1 MKEDYKNKQAKLFE
15 IGEEV
20 AGFVLT
26 KQEMIEEAD
35 GFARTFEHKKTGA
48 RLLYLSTEDDN
59 KVFSIAFKT
68 PSIDSTGVAHILE
81 HSVLCGSRK
90 YPVKEPFVELA
101 KGSMNTFLNAMTY
114 PDKTMYPV
122 ASTNATDFMNLM
134 DVYLDAVFYPN
145 IYDNPYTFYQEGW
158 HYHIE
163 NEEDAI
169 HYNGVVYNEMKGA
182 FSNPEE
188 ILQNKI
194 FESLYPDSPYRF
206 ESGGDP
212 DVIPE
217 LTYEGFIDFHRRYYH
232 PSNSYIYLYGDGDV
246 REHLAYL
253 NDSYLSNFEKKEID
267 SSIETQKAFTERA
280 NLSAS
285 YGIASDESTE
295 KKAYMALN
303 YVLGETMSFEKG
315 LGFLILAHIL
325 LNNNSSPLK
334 EALLEL
340 DIAEDI
346 SYHYS
351 NSLKQPYFSIVLKNT
366 DAEKQAVFLDTVD
379 SVLKKLVTEGL
390 DPLAV
395 EAGVNIHEFSHIE
408 GEYGTYPKG
417 LVFII
422 DMMETWLYGKE
433 ATDYLKYK
441 PVFETIKAEM
451 KNGYFEKMITEM
463 LLENTHQSF
472 VCITPE
478 KNYQEKVDQS
488 IAENLSEFK
497 NSLSPQALTDLVAET
512 HTLIEKQNE
521 EDAPEDLEKIP
532 KLSLSEIRKEAKTY
546 PLAVLEAL
554 DTKLLFHEGFTGD
567 IAYLKLYFDYSDLDQ
582 DELKMLSLMCKF
594 LGSLSTREKDY
605 RLLNQEI
612 EINTGGLSFGIES
625 FDNYQEPGQYQS
637 FVYVKGKAVKDKI
650 KEMADL
656 IQEILTGTLFSEK
669 NLIRDLVREIKSQKE
684 TQFLTAGHVVGV
696 QRLQS
701 YYSKTARLFEE
712 FGGIEFYRFIADLDL
727 NFSEKFDK
735 LCETLNAVSK
745 KIFLNKK
752 PIISITGSQAL
763 KDQVLSS
770 LESYMTQL
778 KVEKFGEN
786 NYQLEQEIRN
796 EGFMTAAKIQYV
808 TQGYNFKKLGYDY
821 SGSMLVLKSIISM
834 DYLWNK
840 VRVQGGAYGAFMNVG
855 RTGEVYFGSYR
866 DPKLSKTLDAYQGI
880 VGYLKDLNL
889 SQRELEKYIIGS
901 ISNKDVPISVYVK
914 GEVAD
919 NFYFSNV
926 SWEDQ
931 QKERDEILGTSLD
944 DLKAFI
950 SMIEEIL
957 EKHIICVLGSEE
969 VIKQETDLFME
980 VRSIK

>member
-1 MKEDYKNKQAKLFE
+1 MKEAFKNKQETLFTIGQE
-15 IGEEV
+15 IS
-20 AGFVLT
+20 GFVLV
-26 KQEMIEEAD
+26 KEELVEEAD

-145 IYDNPYTFYQEGW
+145 IYQNPYTFYQEGW
-158 HYHIE
+158 HYHL
-163 NEEDAI
+163 EEEGDAI
-169 HYNGVVYNEMKGA
+169 NYNGVVYNEMKGA

-212 DVIPE
+212 DVIPD
-217 LTYEGFIDFHRRYYH
+217 LTYEAFIDFHQKYYH

-246 REHLAYL
+246 CEHLEYL
-253 NDSYLSNFEKKEID
+253 NTSYLADFDKKEID
-267 SSIETQKAFTERA
+267 SSIASQKPFSKRA
-280 NLSAS
+280 ELTAS
-285 YGIASDESTE
+285 YGIASDESTQ

-325 LNNNSSPLK
+325 LNNNASPLK

-366 DAEKQAVFLDTVD
+366 DEDKKALFLDTVET
-379 SVLKKLVTEGL
+379 VLKKLVADGL

-417 LVFII
+417 LVYII
-422 DMMETWLYGKE
+422 DMMETWLYGQE

-441 PVFETIKAEM
+441 PVFETIKGQM
-451 KNGYFEKMITEM
+451 KKGYFEKMIVDM
-463 LLENTHQSF
+463 LLDNPHQSF
-472 VCITPE
+472 VTIVPK
-478 KNYQEKVDQS
+478 KNYQEELDQS
-488 IAENLSEFK
+488 IADKLAAFK
-497 NSLSPQALTDLVAET
+497 DGLSPDQLNNLLAET
-512 HTLIEKQNE
+512 QTLIKKQNE
-521 EDAPEDLEKIP
+521 EDAPEDLAKIP
-532 KLSLSEIRKEAKTY
+532 KLALSEIRKDAKTY
-546 PLAVLEAL
+546 PLAVAEAF
-554 DTKLLFHEGFTGD
+554 DTKLLYHEGFTGD
-567 IAYLKLYFDYSDLDQ
+567 IAYLKLYFDYSHLDQ
-582 DELKMLSLMCKF
+582 DELKVLSFMCKL
-594 LGSLSTREKDY
+594 LGSLSTGNKDY

-625 FDNYQEPGQYQS
+625 YDDFMDHGQYQS

-650 KEMADL
+650 PQMVDL
-656 IQEILTGTLFSEK
+656 IQEILTGTLFTER
-669 NLIRDLVREIKSQKE
+669 NLIRDLIREIKTQKE
-684 TQFLTAGHVVGV
+684 NQFLTAGHVIGV

-712 FGGIEFYRFIADLDL
+712 LGGIEFYRFIADLDL

-735 LCETLNAVSK
+735 LSESLKAVAQK
-745 KIFLNKK
+745 VFMGKR
-752 PIISITGSQAL
+752 PIISITGSEAE
-763 KDQVLSS
+763 KTQVLAS
-770 LESYMTQL
+770 LESYLLSL
-778 KVEKFGEN
+778 KAQAFGKN
-786 NYQLEQEIRN
+786 SYNLKQQVLN

-808 TQGYNFKKLGYDY
+808 SQGYNFKNLGYDY

-840 VRVQGGAYGAFMNVG
+840 VRVQGGAYGAFMNIG

-866 DPKLSKTLDAYQGI
+866 DPKLAKTLDAYRGI
-880 VGYLKDLNL
+880 VAYLKDLTL
-889 SQRELEKYIIGS
+889 SQRELEKYIIGT
-901 ISNKDVPISVYVK
+901 ISNKDVPISVFVK

-919 NFYFSNV
+919 NFYFSHI
-926 SWEDQ
+926 SHDQQ
-931 QKERDEILGTSLD
+931 QKERDQILGTDLA

-950 SMIEEIL
+950 SMLEEIL
-957 EKHIICVLGSEE
+957 DQNIICVLGSEE
-969 VIKQETDLFME
+969 AIRQDADLFME
-980 VRSIK
+980 VRSVK

>member
-1 MKEDYKNKQAKLFE
+1 MKEEFKNKQAALFTIGQE
-15 IGEEV
+15 IS
-20 AGFVLT
+20 GFVLV
-26 KQEMIEEAD
+26 KEEFIEEAD
-35 GFARTFEHKKTGA
+35 GFARTFEHRKTGA
-48 RLLYLSTEDDN
+48 RLIYLSTEDDN

-68 PSIDSTGVAHILE
+68 PSADSTGVAHILE

-145 IYDNPYTFYQEGW
+145 IYQNPYTFYQEGW

-163 NEEDAI
+163 EEGDAI
-169 HYNGVVYNEMKGA
+169 NYNGVVYNEMKGA

-212 DVIPE
+212 DVIPD
-217 LTYEGFIDFHRRYYH
+217 LTYEGFLDFHKKYYH

-246 REHLAYL
+246 RDHLTYL
-253 NDSYLSNFEKKEID
+253 NDQYLAAFDKKEIN
-267 SSIETQKAFTERA
+267 STIASQKPFTQRA
-280 NLSAS
+280 ELTAT
-285 YGIASDESTE
+285 YGVASDESTD

-334 EALLEL
+334 EALQEL

-366 DAEKQAVFLDTVD
+366 EQDKKAIFLETVET
-379 SVLKKLVTEGL
+379 VLKKLSTDGL

-417 LVFII
+417 LVYII
-422 DMMETWLYGKE
+422 DMMETWLYGQE

-441 PVFETIKAEM
+441 PVFEIIKKEM
-451 KNGYFEKMITEM
+451 NQGYFEKMIQEM
-463 LLENTHQSF
+463 LLDNPHQSF
-472 VCITPE
+472 VTIVPE
-478 KNYQEKVDQS
+478 KNYQEQLDQS
-488 IAENLSEFK
+488 IADKLADFK
-497 NSLSPQALTDLVAET
+497 VGLTAEELKDLLAET
-512 HTLIEKQNE
+512 KTLIEKQNE

-532 KLSLSEIRKEAKTY
+532 KLALSEIRKDAKTY
-546 PLAVLEAL
+546 PLAVSEAF

-582 DELKMLSLMCKF
+582 DELKVLSLMCKF
-594 LGSLSTREKDY
+594 LGSMSTDSKDY

-625 FDNYQEPGQYQS
+625 YDDFNDFGQYQS
-637 FVYVKGKAVKDKI
+637 FVYAKGKAVKEKI
-650 KEMADL
+650 PQMVDL
-656 IQEILTGTLFSEK
+656 IREILTGTLFKET
-669 NLIRDLVREIKSQKE
+669 NLIRDLIREIKSQKE

-701 YYSKTARLFEE
+701 YYSRTARLFEE
-712 FGGIEFYRFIADLDL
+712 LGGIEFYRFIADLDL
-727 NFSEKFDK
+727 NFYEKFDK
-735 LCETLNAVSK
+735 LSESLNSVAK
-745 KIFLNKK
+745 KVFLGKR
-752 PIISITGSQAL
+752 PMISITGSEEL
-763 KDQVLSS
+763 KNQVLSALEPYLLS
-770 LESYMTQL
+770 LKAEA
-778 KVEKFGEN
+778 FGEN
-786 NYQLEQEIRN
+786 SYDLEQQIRN

-808 TQGYNFKKLGYDY
+808 SQGYNFKNLGYDY

-840 VRVQGGAYGAFMNVG
+840 VRVQGGAYGAFMNIG

-866 DPKLSKTLDAYQGI
+866 DPKLAKTLEAYRGI
-880 VGYLKDLNL
+880 VEYLKNLQL

-901 ISNKDVPISVYVK
+901 ISNKDVPISVFVK

-919 NFYFSNV
+919 NFYFSNI
-926 SWEDQ
+926 SQEQQ
-931 QKERDEILGTSLD
+931 QKERDEILGADLD
-944 DLKAFI
+944 DLKAFAL
-950 SMIEEIL
+950 ML
-957 EKHIICVLGSEE
+957 EKILDQNIICVLGSEE
-969 VIKQETDLFME
+969 AIKKDSDLFTE
-980 VRSIK
+980 VRSVK